1 MGEKELKMAL
11 EEWFEYQNEKAD
23 KNKKYPPN
31 HPYDTCYVAYI
42 MGVRIENSFE
52 SEVGELNFLFET

>member
-23 KNKKYPPN
+23 KLNKKYPPN
-31 HPYDTCYVAYI
+31 PPHDTCHMAYI
-42 MGVRIENSFE
+42 MEN
-52 SEVGELNFLFET
+52 